1 MPRRAK
7 TQDKPLNMAPL
18 SLRLSQPQL
27 VRLRKLAE
35 RTGLGMSE
43 IVRRAV
49 DDYEMKHRQQAA

>member
-7 TQDKPLNMAPL
+7 KPDTPLNMAPL

-49 DDYEMKHRQQAA
+49 DDYEVKHRQAA